1 MRAVFEALGVHDVV
15 TKSVGSSNPHNMV
28 RATFGALSKLMSPR
42 AIASRRGKK
51 VSEIVGKREAEIG
64 DVG

>member
-1 MRAVFEALGVHDVV
+1 MV

-51 VSEIVGKREAEIG
+51 VSEIIGKREAEVG